1 MARLRFM
8 SKPEQIFSPPF
19 AWQYTTHVYEPRCSG
34 FQFFVV
40 THFIAIVSPFRCW
53 FRRIGMRPCGW
64 LASFFHSPAVAQIS
78 DSSLKL
84 RLSLKCC
91 ELLCCCALWNGT
103 VRPSLHVVYDS
114 EHGSYWSKFSR
125 FFYFGGFIFYFLELH
140 KILDPNRSF
149 TLKMEISLFLIP
161 MSVSEIRVRAATQF
175 GTHRRHVSASDVGL
189 CSARSEQ
196 FSSSERIQHIP
207 KSPCQT
213 VNCLTVIIVT
223 FGFYLQQLATLWL
236 PSLCCWQLSLCAGVL
251 VVNKTGNVRI
261 T

>member
-103 VRPSLHVVYDS
+103 VRPSVRHFMWFVILNTVRIEVNFHA
-114 EHGSYWSKFSR
+114 
-125 FFYFGGFIFYFLELH
+125 FFILGGLFFIFS
-140 KILDPNRSF
+140 NC
-149 TLKMEISLFLIP
+149 
-161 MSVSEIRVRAATQF
+161 IRF
-175 GTHRRHVSASDVGL
+175 W
-189 CSARSEQ
+189 
-196 FSSSERIQHIP
+196 IQI
-207 KSPCQT
+207 
-213 VNCLTVIIVT
+213 
-223 FGFYLQQLATLWL
+223 
-236 PSLCCWQLSLCAGVL
+236 GVL
-251 VVNKTGNVRI
+251 HWKWKFHCSWFPCPCPRYEYVLPRSSVR
-261 T
+261 TVDTSLLAM